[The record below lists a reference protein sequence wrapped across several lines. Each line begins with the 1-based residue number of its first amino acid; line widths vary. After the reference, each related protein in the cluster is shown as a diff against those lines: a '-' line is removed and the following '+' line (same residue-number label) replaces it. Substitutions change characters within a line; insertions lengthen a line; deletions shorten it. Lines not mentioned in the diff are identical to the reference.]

1 MNDYRVRMK
10 SATAISLIAVLLAV
24 IISLAFFEAGARVIL
39 RNSVIAVVVFML
51 AYFAWLKINESYERF
66 FRQGLGR

>member
-1 MNDYRVRMK
+1 MNNYKVRMK
-10 SATAISLIAVLLAV
+10 TATALSFAAVLLAV

-39 RNSVIAVVVFML
+39 RNSAIAVVVFML
-51 AYFAWLKINESYERF
+51 AYFAWLKINESYEKF

>member
-1 MNDYRVRMK
+1 MSDYKVRMK
-10 SATAISLIAVLLAV
+10 TATALSFVAVMLAV
-24 IISLAFFEAGARVIL
+24 IISLAFFEAGVGVIF
-39 RNSVIAVVVFML
+39 RNSVIAAAVFML